1 MCPRQGWWPQLGT
14 HMLVY
19 ECVFVLLRERMEQV
33 TKHCWKTQEVVPR
46 PPPSGR
52 CVLTSKPPLYG
63 DADHGLETPWVCAC
77 VCWVR
82 GWRVA
87 GKRMKIVLEMG
98 VQSLRMKMSSC
109 RLTSYETSS
118 IFRTHNFLY
127 VFKLFFFFWLHWVYL
142 AAFGSYSLV
151 LMPRLLMVVASLGG
165 EHGL

>member
-127 VFKLFFFFWLHWVYL
+127 VFKLFFFFFWLHW
-142 AAFGSYSLV
+142 ST
-151 LMPRLLMVVASLGG
+151 LLHSGATL
-165 EHGL
+165 